1 MADFPKWLVVD
12 EGEAPVHVTLTPA
25 DAVAT
30 IGMSL
35 YCQKLFVCTELDE
48 LS

>member
-12 EGEAPVHVTLTPA
+12 EDEPVHVTLTPA

-30 IGMSL
+30 IGMLLLS
-35 YCQKLFVCTELDE
+35 VIGAEDE
-48 LS
+48 HS